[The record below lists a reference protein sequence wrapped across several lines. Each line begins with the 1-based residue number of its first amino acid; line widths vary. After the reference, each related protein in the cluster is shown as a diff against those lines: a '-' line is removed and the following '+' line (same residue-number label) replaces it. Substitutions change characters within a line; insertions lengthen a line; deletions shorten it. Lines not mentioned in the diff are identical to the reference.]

1 MEEERVF
8 YFLKMKN
15 RASERVLEVRA
26 ATPAIQELPPELI
39 DAGTRTPSQRKGARL
54 WHKASLGAQGHWYQI
69 LETLNFS
76 I

>member
-8 YFLKMKN
+8 YFKKMKN

-26 ATPAIQELPPELI
+26 ATLAIQELPSELI
-39 DAGTRTPSQRKGARL
+39 DVGTRTPSQRKGARL
-54 WHKASLGAQGHWYQI
+54 WQKASLEAQGRWYQI